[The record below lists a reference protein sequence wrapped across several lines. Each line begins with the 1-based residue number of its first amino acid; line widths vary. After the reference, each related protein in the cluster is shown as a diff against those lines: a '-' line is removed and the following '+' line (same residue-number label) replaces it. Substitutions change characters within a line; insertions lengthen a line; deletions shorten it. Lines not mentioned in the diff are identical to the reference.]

1 MERNLPKAGGTK
13 CYKSLGV
20 SNWKRKAQPVE
31 NSREVIDRRMV
42 LVTELHQDQG
52 YATNEELE
60 YTKKVMLKKKNKNK
74 KKKRKQL
81 KKKKMQLLN
90 RKKLKR

>member
-1 MERNLPKAGGTK
+1 
-13 CYKSLGV
+13 
-20 SNWKRKAQPVE
+20 
-31 NSREVIDRRMV
+31 MV